1 MDIKELQIF
10 TLFSELGVEEIAHF
24 HSVIRKISVPAGEKF
39 ITEGEI
45 GDSIFFLLEG
55 QVEINQ
61 ALTLPVGKG
70 AADTREK
77 SIIKLSADIHPM
89 FGEMSLFHED
99 DRRTASVKALTECV
113 LAKILKKDLFRICDK
128 YPETGYKVMRNMCCI
143 LCGNLVKANRNV
155 LKLTTAFSLVLE
167 R

>member
-1 MDIKELQIF
+1 MNTKNLKEF
-10 TLFSELGVEEIAHF
+10 TLFQELNDDELAEFNG
-24 HSVIRKISVPAGEKF
+24 VIREITVPSDKNF

-55 QVEINQ
+55 EVEVNQ

-70 AADTREK
+70 RADNREK
-77 SIIKLSADIHPM
+77 AIIKLTSKIHPM
-89 FGEMSLFHED
+89 FGEMSLFHEN
-99 DRRTASVKALTECV
+99 DRRSASVKALTDCR
-113 LAKILKKDLFRICDK
+113 LAKILKTDLFRICNQ
-128 YPETGYKVMRNMCCI
+128 YPDTGYKIMRNMCGV
-143 LCGNLVKANRNV
+143 LCGNLIKANRNV